1 MLGPGAIV
9 WDCAIPTLTGWTGPA
24 SRLACLH
31 SSSKIRPVLIK
42 VPKPAPRHC
51 TWDGRKPCPTD
62 ARGHAHAHATPRYA
76 AILQPY
82 PALPC
87 HPNQCPSIPTISWPV
102 WIAEACDD
110 IHRRPGLTSPTA
122 LTLVP
127 GYLPTYILTCCVVG
141 GGQHLH
147 LSLPPRRCPSLTRQV
162 RFPC

>member
-51 TWDGRKPCPTD
+51 TWDGRKPCPTE

-76 AILQPY
+76 ILQPY
-82 PALPC
+82 PAMPC
-87 HPNQCPSIPTISWPV
+87 QSICRPFQQSPGLSGLRRPAMTFT
-102 WIAEACDD
+102 D
-110 IHRRPGLTSPTA
+110 RRPGLTPLQLSPRYQA
-122 LTLVP
+122 
-127 GYLPTYILTCCVVG
+127 ILTCLLRCG
-141 GGQHLH
+141 WEHLR
-147 LSLPPRRCPSLTRQV
+147 LSLPPRRCPRLTRQA